1 MKSAAILLMFFLLT
15 SVASVNGSEPAMK
28 DTASMTAELALGK
41 LLEGNARF
49 VAGNVTHPNQSA
61 ERRAEVVSAQHPFAV
76 IVSCSDS
83 RVPPEI
89 IFDQGIGDLFV
100 IRTAGEV
107 MDNATLG
114 TIEYAIEHLNAS
126 LIVVLGH
133 DSCGAVKAA
142 VVGGE
147 APGHINYLV
156 EAIKP
161 SVDKANGMSGDIL
174 NNSIDVNTRD
184 IVAQLGSTKP
194 IISEAVKGGK
204 LKIMGARYH
213 LDTGRVETLE

>member
-1 MKSAAILLMFFLLT
+1 
-15 SVASVNGSEPAMK
+15 
-28 DTASMTAELALGK
+28 MTAEQALRK
-41 LLEGNARF
+41 LLEGNGRF
-49 VAGNVTHPNQSA
+49 VSGNVTHPNQSA
-61 ERRAEVVSAQHPFAV
+61 ERRAGVISAQHPFAV

-83 RVPPEI
+83 RIPPEI
-89 IFDQGIGDLFV
+89 IFDQGIGDIFV
-100 IRTAGEV
+100 IRTAGEA
-107 MDNATLG
+107 MDSATLG

-133 DSCGAVKAA
+133 DNCGAVKAA
-142 VVGGE
+142 VTGGE

-161 SVDKANGMSGDIL
+161 AVDKAKGMSGDIL

-194 IISEAVKGGK
+194 ILFEAVKEGK
-204 LKIMGARYH
+204 LKIVGARYH
-213 LDTGRVETLE
+213 LDTGRVDLLE